1 MIMSWQIA
9 IFELNILG
17 HWKYIVHLLL
27 VVLCSGWIDFLLSSI
42 FNQISVLSYRISLS
56 ISMSRAKKLCQM

>member
-17 HWKYIVHLLL
+17 NILCM

-56 ISMSRAKKLCQM
+56 ISMSRAKELCQM

>member
-56 ISMSRAKKLCQM
+56 ISMSRAK